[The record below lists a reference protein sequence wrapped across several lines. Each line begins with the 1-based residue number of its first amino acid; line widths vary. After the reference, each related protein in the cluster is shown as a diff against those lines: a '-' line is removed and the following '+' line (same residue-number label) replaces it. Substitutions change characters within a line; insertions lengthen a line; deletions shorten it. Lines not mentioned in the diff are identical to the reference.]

1 MYMHVKVLPV
11 FTFATS
17 RFLVLFL
24 STSILDVFN
33 LKKKSHRK
41 IMERA
46 GLSKKKKSLKL
57 SEIKNVK

>member
-1 MYMHVKVLPV
+1 V